1 MLVEM
6 GALGLITLPAPRVI
20 SPRAQAIFISL
31 LVGAQSI
38 TVVVVIFSLVRA
50 RRVIVPSTFALMPM
64 PIGKVPVSPSIK
76 PAAMVVMASPSII
89 LTVRPISIGA
99 IAGRTA
105 RQRAAL
111 TRSITSAV
119 FRAIGVIGT
128 PAGAV

>member
-1 MLVEM
+1 
-6 GALGLITLPAPRVI
+6 
-20 SPRAQAIFISL
+20 
-31 LVGAQSI
+31 
-38 TVVVVIFSLVRA
+38 
-50 RRVIVPSTFALMPM
+50 MPM

-128 PAGAV
+128 PAGAVISITVLVIVMARITVAAIAA